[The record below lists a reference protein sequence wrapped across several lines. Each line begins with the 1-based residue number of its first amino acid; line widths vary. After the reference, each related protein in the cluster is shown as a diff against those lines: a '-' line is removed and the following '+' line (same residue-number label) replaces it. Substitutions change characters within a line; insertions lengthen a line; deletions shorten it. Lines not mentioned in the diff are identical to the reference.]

1 MLKKTAAMLAIASL
15 LLTACKKENA
25 ALRIDDETAK
35 KAEIAHAQS
44 GNLPVAKF
52 DTMEYD
58 FGNIKQGEKVEHVF
72 KVTNEGTAD
81 LVISE
86 AKPSC
91 GCTVPEYTK
100 TPIKPGATG
109 DIKVIFDSTGKSG
122 QQEKSV
128 TVSLNTEKATEVLK
142 FKANI
147 EASAGGIGVTPAAPA
162 PAH

>member
-15 LLTACKKENA
+15 VLTACKKENA

-58 FGNIKQGEKVEHVF
+58 FGNIKQGDKVEHVF
-72 KVTNEGTAD
+72 KVANEGTAD

-100 TPIKPGATG
+100 TPIKPGASG
-109 DIKVIFDSTGKSG
+109 EIKVIFDSTGKSG

-147 EASAGGIGVTPAAPA
+147 EAAAGGIGVTPAAPA

>member
-15 LLTACKKENA
+15 VLTACKKENA

-35 KAEIAHAQS
+35 QAEVAHAQS
-44 GNLPVAKF
+44 GALPVAKF
-52 DTMEYD
+52 DNPEHD
-58 FGNIKQGEKVEHVF
+58 FGTITAGEKVEHTF

-91 GCTVPEYTK
+91 GCTVPDFTK
-100 TPIKPGATG
+100 EPIKPGATG

-122 QQEKSV
+122 NQEKTV
-128 TVSLNTEKATEVLK
+128 TVTVNTEKASEVLK
-142 FKANI
+142 FKANV
-147 EASAGGIGVTPAAPA
+147 AAPAGGIGVTPAT
-162 PAH
+162 H

>member
-1 MLKKTAAMLAIASL
+1 MLKKTVAMFAIASL
-15 LLTACKKENA
+15 MLTACKKENA

-52 DTMEYD
+52 ESMEYD
-58 FGNIKQGEKVEHVF
+58 FGTITEGDKVEHVF

-86 AKPSC
+86 VKPSC

-100 TPIKPGATG
+100 TAIAPGANG
-109 DIKVIFDSTGKSG
+109 DIKVIFNSAGKSG
-122 QQEKSV
+122 NQEKTV
-128 TVSLNTEKATEVLK
+128 TVTLNTEKATEILK

-147 EASAGGIGVTPAAPA
+147 TPKAGGIGVTPAA
-162 PAH
+162 H